1 MRVSASR
8 KICVTKYG
16 EDSVSELRRVGAAL
30 RLPAVAGEAARPIRV
45 RGARGVPS
53 LKRWKALPKSDA
65 DEALAGLLEW
75 SEPVVFDCLRECYRM
90 RLKEP
95 QAGSLA
101 HRHVRQWRALIAG
114 DTARFE
120 DLRHDLVAALAALEL
135 DVGCA
140 VEADACA
147 LAELYEIAVARFD
160 RSPRSAQAC
169 RDALSALAGKLAP
182 PNHERAAA

>member
-1 MRVSASR
+1 M
-8 KICVTKYG
+8 
-16 EDSVSELRRVGAAL
+16 RRVGAAL

-147 LAELYEIAVARFD
+147 LAELYEIAMARFG
-160 RSPRSAQAC
+160 RSPRSARAY
-169 RDALSALAGKLAP
+169 RNALTVLAAKLAP
-182 PNHERAAA
+182 TKGNLVAA